1 MCHRL
6 APGHA
11 RRDGLAV
18 LKSTIEVD
26 QRHYPETL
34 HRFFIVNA
42 PFILK
47 AVWRLV
53 KPWLD
58 PHTQTKIQVGARRAV
73 RNALERAAA
82 RPGGGGRRRAGG
94 SVGSSVDASRRS
106 VRWFRRSSQV
116 GGRFRGFSSV
126 GAVGGR

>member
-6 APGHA
+6 PPGHA

-58 PHTQTKIQVGARRAV
+58 PHTQTKIQVGSRRVV
-73 RNALERAAA
+73 RNAPPCLR
-82 RPGGGGRRRAGG
+82 GGGRRRAGG

-126 GAVGGR
+126 GAVGSR